1 MCPLASR
8 RRGFQL
14 RCARPAS
21 LPKLHAEGWL
31 LKLWFVSY
39 APIVFRVSKAFKTG
53 TMPDCH
59 RCTACCR
66 AAIPLAGGPLFVAAL
81 GYEDVHSLSEC
92 STTLRQVTP
101 VALRPYCRYHD
112 IGLNDDGG
120 GD

>member
-1 MCPLASR
+1 M
-8 RRGFQL
+8 
-14 RCARPAS
+14 
-21 LPKLHAEGWL
+21 
-31 LKLWFVSY
+31 
-39 APIVFRVSKAFKTG
+39 
-53 TMPDCH
+53 
-59 RCTACCR
+59 
-66 AAIPLAGGPLFVAAL
+66 AAL